1 MAFFDDALVLTHYYR
16 PAPLSTELH
25 EILSTASLGVF
36 QYVQYEMYSVQFA
49 VCSMYFRLCS
59 VQFVVYSVQYTVS
72 SVLSEVCSIQY
83 AVFSVQHTVCTV

>member
-25 EILSTASLGVF
+25 DILSTASLGVF

-49 VCSMYFRLCS
+49 VCTLDCA
-59 VQFVVYSVQYTVS
+59 
-72 SVLSEVCSIQY
+72 VCS
-83 AVFSVQHTVCTV
+83 S